1 MTSGISRRFG
11 EFAIRK
17 TENSSV
23 STKIPM
29 QRVLRQTYQ
38 ELLKAEHRPA
48 FNFRKDN
55 RFALIYPGAYTL
67 GMSSLGLQVIYSLL
81 NQREDTSC
89 ERVFLPEPQMV
100 RQLDD
105 RRTTLF
111 SFETQ
116 TPLNQFD
123 LLGFSVSFESDYI
136 NIPTTLQMARLEPLA
151 VDREDTDPLVIAG
164 GINISYNPEPIA
176 DFIDV
181 FVVGE
186 AEITIHNLMDIFGE
200 WKASGASKMDL
211 LCELATVPGLYVP
224 RFYEVDYSDEG
235 GIKEMRAK
243 SPAPARIHS
252 AAIPNLDDA
261 ETCTKIFTP
270 NTEFSNA
277 HLIEIVRGCGR
288 QCRFCVADYARRWP
302 RHRSVE
308 STLHLAERAR
318 GITDRIGLVGASISD
333 HPDIDEI
340 ATGLVERGFRISCA
354 SLRAET
360 VRTPLLDAL
369 ADSEQGTITIAPE
382 VATENLQKVVNK
394 AIPRQRLYHVL
405 EEAVKRDI
413 LNLRLYFLIGVPYE
427 TSADVEAIVDMA
439 KEMRSIILPY
449 AKKSGRMA
457 QISFTISP
465 MVPKPHTP
473 FQWVAMEDPKTISRK
488 LNFLKKEMGRIGGM
502 KVSSASAR
510 LAYQEA
516 VFARGDRRLSRVIVD
531 LASGM
536 SWKPAFRK
544 HRLDPD
550 FYALRPRSI
559 GEFNPWDHL
568 DLNVKPEFL
577 RLEHNKHE
585 KRFMTSPCDTTVCK
599 KCGAC

>member
-1 MTSGISRRFG
+1 
-11 EFAIRK
+11 
-17 TENSSV
+17 
-23 STKIPM
+23 M

-38 ELLKAEHRPA
+38 ELLKAEHRPH
-48 FNFRKDN
+48 FNFRKAN
-55 RFALIYPGAYTL
+55 RFALIYPGTYSL

-81 NQREDTSC
+81 NQRDDTSC
-89 ERVFLPEPQMV
+89 ERAFLPEPQIV

-123 LLGFSVSFESDYI
+123 LLGFSVSFESDYV
-136 NIPTTLQMARLEPLA
+136 NIPTTLEMARLEPLA
-151 VDREDTDPLVIAG
+151 ADRTDADPLVMAG

-186 AEITIHNLMDIFGE
+186 AEMTIHYLMDIFGE
-200 WKASGASKMDL
+200 WKEARASKEDL
-211 LCELATVPGLYVP
+211 LWELATVPGLYVP
-224 RFYEVDYSDEG
+224 RFYEVDYNDEG
-235 GIKEMRAK
+235 GIEEMRAK
-243 SPAPARIHS
+243 SPAPARIRS
-252 AAIPNLDDA
+252 GAIPSLDEA
-261 ETCTKIFTP
+261 ETCTKIHTP

-302 RHRSVE
+302 RRRSVE
-308 STLHLAERAR
+308 NTLQLAEQAR

-340 ATGLVERGFRISCA
+340 ASGLVERGFRISCA

-360 VRTPLLDAL
+360 VRPPLLDAL

-394 AIPRQRLYHVL
+394 AIPRERLYHVL

-413 LNLRLYFLIGVPYE
+413 LNLRLYYLIGVPYE
-427 TSADVEAIVDMA
+427 TPTDVEAIIDMA
-439 KEMRSIILPY
+439 KEMRSIVLPY

-457 QISFTISP
+457 QIGFTISP

-473 FQWVAMEDPKTISRK
+473 FQWVPMEDPKTISRK
-488 LNFLKKEMGRIGGM
+488 LTFLKKELGRIGGM
-502 KVSSASAR
+502 KFSSASAR

-516 VFARGDRRLSRVIVD
+516 VFARGDRRLSGVILD
-531 LASGM
+531 LARGGA
-536 SWKPAFRK
+536 WKATFRK
-544 HRLDPD
+544 HGLDPD
-550 FYALRPRSI
+550 FYALRSRSI
-559 GEFNPWDHL
+559 GEFNPWDYL

>member
-1 MTSGISRRFG
+1 M
-11 EFAIRK
+11 
-17 TENSSV
+17 
-23 STKIPM
+23 
-29 QRVLRQTYQ
+29 
-38 ELLKAEHRPA
+38 
-48 FNFRKDN
+48 
-55 RFALIYPGAYTL
+55 
-67 GMSSLGLQVIYSLL
+67 
-81 NQREDTSC
+81 
-89 ERVFLPEPQMV
+89 
-100 RQLDD
+100 
-105 RRTTLF
+105 
-111 SFETQ
+111 
-116 TPLNQFD
+116 
-123 LLGFSVSFESDYI
+123 
-136 NIPTTLQMARLEPLA
+136 
-151 VDREDTDPLVIAG
+151 AG

-186 AEITIHNLMDIFGE
+186 AEMTIHYLMDIFGE
-200 WKASGASKMDL
+200 WKEAGASKEDL
-211 LCELATVPGLYVP
+211 LWELATVPGLYVP
-224 RFYEVDYSDEG
+224 RFYEVDYNDEG
-235 GIKEMRAK
+235 GIEEMRAK
-243 SPAPARIHS
+243 SPAPARIRS
-252 AAIPNLDDA
+252 SAIPSLDDA

-308 STLHLAERAR
+308 STLQLAEQAR

-340 ATGLVERGFRISCA
+340 ASGLVERGFRISCA

-360 VRTPLLDAL
+360 VRPPLLDAL

-394 AIPRQRLYHVL
+394 AIPRERLYHVL

-413 LNLRLYFLIGVPYE
+413 LNLRLYYLIGVPYE
-427 TSADVEAIVDMA
+427 TPADVEAIVDMA
-439 KEMRSIILPY
+439 KEMRSIVLPY

-457 QISFTISP
+457 QLGFTISP

-488 LNFLKKEMGRIGGM
+488 LNFLKKELGSIGGM

-516 VFARGDRRLSRVIVD
+516 VFARGDRRMSGVILD
-531 LASGM
+531 LARGM
-536 SWKPAFRK
+536 AWKAAFRK
-544 HRLDPD
+544 HSLDPD
-550 FYALRPRSI
+550 YYALRPRSI
-559 GEFNPWDHL
+559 GEFNPWDYL